1 MVVFGGWT
9 KWAAWERRCSTDLA
23 LSLLEAKY
31 LSNLSF
37 SLVLYFS
44 TLLSSRA
51 LCSLL
56 EKLFLPVV
64 INGCKSG
71 IASCTVLVFD
81 VQ

>member
-1 MVVFGGWT
+1 M
-9 KWAAWERRCSTDLA
+9 DLA
-23 LSLLEAKY
+23 LSLLEAKC
-31 LSNLSF
+31 LSYLSF

-44 TLLSSRA
+44 SLLSSRA

-56 EKLFLPVV
+56 AKLFLPVI

-71 IASCTVLVFD
+71 VASGTVLVFD